1 MTKPVS
7 AELMRRQAEELQ
19 RFALEEGRDAE
30 LAAEV
35 AVFND
40 ALHEEVWALE
50 DDDEPGNFPRALI
63 AGMRRTGD
71 PG

>member
-1 MTKPVS
+1 MTKEVS

-19 RFALEEGRDAE
+19 GFTLEDGRDGE

-35 AVFND
+35 AVFVETVHEAAF
-40 ALHEEVWALE
+40 ALD

-63 AGMRRTGD
+63 AGMRRAEEA
-71 PG
+71 